1 MKKNYTL
8 NNFYSQVKSLIEK
21 HNCTD
26 PGCNIRVQFE
36 IAEDLK
42 KNGRPR
48 LDCTVS
54 YERDHEFV
62 FFSSASTPETALCKF
77 EEELTEARG
86 LMPQTVSVDLDAGLA
101 LQEILAVQEN

>member
-8 NNFYSQVKSLIEK
+8 NNFYSQVKALIEK

-26 PGCNIRVQFE
+26 PECNIRVQFE
-36 IAEDLK
+36 IAGDRK
-42 KNGRPR
+42 KNGLPR

-54 YERDHEFV
+54 YERNHEFV

-77 EEELTEARG
+77 EEELTEACG
-86 LMPQTVSVDLDAGLA
+86 LLPQTVSVDLDAGPA
-101 LQEILAVQEN
+101 LQEILAVREN